1 MIEYAV
7 VIERSPNNFG
17 AWVPDLDGCVST
29 GKTLEEVKTNIA
41 EAIEMHIE
49 SLREHGEPVPP
60 PVARVTVVRVAS

>member
-7 VIERSPNNFG
+7 VIERSPNNYG

-29 GKTLEEVKTNIA
+29 GNTLEEVKTNIA

-49 SLREHGEPVPP
+49 SLRENGEPVPP
-60 PVARVTVVRVAS
+60 PVAQVTVVQVVT

>member
-7 VIERSPNNFG
+7 VIERSPNNYR

-29 GKTLEEVKTNIA
+29 GRTLEEVKTNIA

-49 SLREHGEPVPP
+49 SLREHGEPAPP
-60 PVARVTVVRVAS
+60 PVASVAVVQVAS

>member
-1 MIEYAV
+1 LTEYAV
-7 VIERSPNNFG
+7 VIERSSHNFG

-29 GKTLEEVKTNIA
+29 GKTLEEVKVNIA

-60 PVARVTVVRVAS
+60 PEAQVAVVRVAS

>member
-7 VIERSPNNFG
+7 IIERSPNNYG

-60 PVARVTVVRVAS
+60 PVAQVTVVQVAS